1 MAENDFKQNM
11 TWEERAKKNPLYAV
25 MTANDVFVNKTG
37 DVTNW
42 SQKDLDILRNKG
54 KLIFNIYIYPILI
67 RSGYEPSKTL
77 IVEYGSGLGTILD
90 AAHKLGYS
98 CAGIDI
104 SPTMLS
110 YSRIVSP
117 TIESLYCLD
126 KNNTTNLPDK
136 CADVVFTR
144 AVLQHIR
151 KLSDMRKAI
160 KEMCRLL
167 KSGGILKLHFHSTD
181 ILPFEH
187 TAGFTFN
194 FEWFS
199 VSTSRSFLIRH
210 TNWSGVPLTIN
221 NLDRYLLE
229 NGVVLFGLERDIV
242 NGKSFIWATAKK
254 K

>member
-1 MAENDFKQNM
+1 MEIFLN
-11 TWEERAKKNPLYAV
+11 KNGNVA
-25 MTANDVFVNKTG
+25 D
-37 DVTNW
+37 W
-42 SQKDLDILRNKG
+42 SQSDLAALRNKG
-54 KLIFNIYIYPILI
+54 KLIFNTYIYPILI
-67 RSGYEPSKTL
+67 RSGYVPSKTF

-90 AAHKLGYS
+90 AAYKLGYM

-117 TIESLYCLD
+117 SIESLYCLD
-126 KNNTTNLPDK
+126 KNNTTSLPDK

-167 KSGGILKLHFHSTD
+167 KSGGILKIHFRSMD

-187 TAGFTFN
+187 SVGFTFN
-194 FEWFS
+194 HELFS
-199 VSTSRSFLIRH
+199 VSTAKPFIMKH
-210 TNWSGVPLTIN
+210 THWTGVPLSID
-221 NLDRYLLE
+221 NLDNFLLE
-229 NGVVLFGLERDIV
+229 NGVMLFGLERDIV
-242 NGKSFIWATAKK
+242 NGDRFIWATARKK
-254 K
+254 